1 MTFNEIKTAVMNL
14 DAKEQKRVVLELVPA
29 VWSKVVGDE
38 SCLKFLRKLV
48 DEESVKKYKD
58 QHMDSI

>member
-14 DAKEQKRVVLELVPA
+14 DDKEQKRVVFELVPA
-29 VWSKVVGDE
+29 IWPKVVGDE

-48 DEESVKKYKD
+48 DEETVKKYKEE
-58 QHMDSI
+58 HLDSI